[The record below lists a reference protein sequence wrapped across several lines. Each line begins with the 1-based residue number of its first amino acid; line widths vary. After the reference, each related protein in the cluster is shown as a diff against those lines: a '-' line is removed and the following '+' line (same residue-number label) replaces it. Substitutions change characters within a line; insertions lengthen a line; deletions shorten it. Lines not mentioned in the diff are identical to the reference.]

1 MNVLDLH
8 AKTVLLVKIFPEVT
22 NVTVNPDLQAETAEK
37 VNFTKMVIYCYATCQ
52 DIPGKY
58 FCRCKAGFTG
68 KKCDTGQLA
77 CSLSNSTIFL
87 FRILNYL
94 QYHWKELISFIL
106 PLEPYLI
113 GVLDCFEKKRN
124 KKDATS
130 LT

>member
-52 DIPGKY
+52 NIPGKY

-68 KKCDTGQLA
+68 KNCDTGQLA
-77 CSLSNSTIFL
+77 CSLSNSTIFFSE

-94 QYHWKELISFIL
+94 QYHWKGLISLIL

-113 GVLDCFEKKRN
+113 GVHEKKETKRMPQV
-124 KKDATS
+124 
-130 LT
+130 